1 MTRLNLESM
10 KIEAIK
16 KILEIDTE
24 ENDIIIITI
33 KREKATRDN
42 YNSLSELVKNIN
54 K

>member
-1 MTRLNLESM
+1 MKRVTLETM

-16 KILEIDTE
+16 KILEINTE
-24 ENDIIIITI
+24 EYDIIVISI